1 MYWLISKINPF
12 VSKLTKIPFTSKID
26 FNEIDITQNTSNNKT
41 QIPMQISNSF
51 YKEQYLS
58 KSLQRGSSMFNIE
71 GQLLQLESKANLDID
86 EINRETFESQNEDK
100 RKRFIR
106 CIITLLDIIGVLF
119 IISSFVLALIES
131 ESFYTLNKP
140 FLLVG
145 KILIIS
151 IHQNQESKPWNDIFK
166 YYNLTN
172 AMSDGLIYSERS
184 IEYDNSDFFQLYG
197 ISEKKY
203 KYYNGKKSFDDI
215 VIPIQTS
222 DKVNN
227 LSIALG
233 VVSILSIVCAF
244 TSYYCCYLY
253 KKYYYL
259 NLPFYKTEL
268 FLYSFNEFIGSFF
281 IPYPK
286 LKSYS
291 IYCSHDDCVIYP
303 NSIFLSIIVF
313 FRLFFIIKL
322 VKFSYWNKAPLIIRC
337 NKFGIRHTL
346 GFAMKSYFHY
356 HPKKLILFLLF
367 SIILSFGIS
376 IRIIERY
383 YWIGLIKNQ
392 NWDNVFESLFFVF
405 MTIITIGTCD
415 YYPHST
421 IGKLL
426 TVILSLIGIQV
437 TASIMIDIC
446 DNSSFSFKEEQV
458 NILITRTEIK
468 NQMKHCYS
476 NMIYKYL
483 SLYLSKRKR
492 NKHSIIALKREIKH
506 DYEEIKDFKKQSNF
520 YTFQPIKERCM
531 EIIEDFQSNLK
542 RINSSLAVLQAVNH
556 HMDKFTS
563 KQNTI
568 IKRLQ
573 HNVLCLKKFYVL
585 IENCQESFGTLVN
598 YDKKVLLDELGN
610 NYYSIKSSIRNYSN
624 NLSQTD
630 TIEQKRTNTYLQSKE
645 SLDGKYLDNILQSH
659 CYEEL
664 LRCKNDIK
672 NYQVS
677 ADEVQDHFTELF
689 LEPNK
694 NQFAFFN
701 KGHIKWNTS
710 KSVIYPK
717 GKCLTCQ

>member
-1 MYWLISKINPF
+1 MYWLISKINPY
-12 VSKLTKIPFTSKID
+12 VTKLTKIPFTSKID
-26 FNEIDITQNTSNNKT
+26 FNEIDITQKTSDNKI
-41 QIPMQISNSF
+41 QIQMHINNSF
-51 YKEQYLS
+51 YKEQNFS

-71 GQLLQLESKANLDID
+71 GHLLQLESKANLDIE
-86 EINRETFESQNEDK
+86 EINRGTFESQNEDR

-106 CIITLLDIIGVLF
+106 CIITIIDIMSIFFTL
-119 IISSFVLALIES
+119 SSFVIALIES

-145 KILIIS
+145 KILLIS
-151 IHQNQESKPWNDIFK
+151 TNLKHESKSWNDIFK

-172 AMSDGLIYSERS
+172 AMSNGLNYNERS

-203 KYYNGKKSFDDI
+203 KYYSGKKSFDDI
-215 VIPIQTS
+215 VIPIQIS
-222 DKVNN
+222 NKENN
-227 LSIALG
+227 LRIVLG
-233 VVSILSIVCAF
+233 VLSALSVVFSF

-253 KKYYYL
+253 KKFYYL

-268 FLYSFNEFIGSFF
+268 FLYSFIEFIGTFL
-281 IPYPK
+281 IPYPQ

-291 IYCSHDDCVIYP
+291 VLCSHDDCVIYP

-313 FRLFFIIKL
+313 FRLFFIMKL
-322 VKFSYWNKAPLIIRC
+322 VNFSYWNKGPLIIRC
-337 NKFGIRHTL
+337 SKYGIRHTL
-346 GFAMKSYFHY
+346 GFAIKSFFHY
-356 HPKKLILFLLF
+356 HPQKLILFLLF

-392 NWDNVFESLFFVF
+392 NWDNAFESLFFVF
-405 MTIITIGTCD
+405 MTIITIGTCE

-426 TVILSLIGIQV
+426 TVILSILGIQV

-446 DNSSFSFKEEQV
+446 EHSSFSFKEEQV

-483 SLYLSKRKR
+483 SIYLSKRKR
-492 NKHSIIALKREIKH
+492 NKHSQIVLKREIKH
-506 DYEEIKDFKKQSNF
+506 DYKEIIEYKKQSNF
-520 YTFQPIKERCM
+520 YTFQPIKERCI

-568 IKRLQ
+568 VKRLQ
-573 HNVLCLKKFYVL
+573 HNILSLKKFYVL
-585 IENCQESFGTLVN
+585 IENCQESFGSLVN

-610 NYYSIKSSIRNYSN
+610 NYYAIKNSIRNYSN
-624 NLSQTD
+624 NISQAD
-630 TIEQKRTNTYLQSKE
+630 TIERKKTNTYLQSKE
-645 SLDGKYLDNILQSH
+645 SLDGKYLDHILQSQR
-659 CYEEL
+659 YEEL

-672 NYQVS
+672 DYQVS
-677 ADEVQDHFTELF
+677 ADEVQEHFTELF

-694 NQFAFFN
+694 EQFAFYN
-701 KGHIKWNTS
+701 KGHFKWNTS

-717 GKCLTCQ
+717 GKYLTCQ